1 MSCIVAKLLYGLDS
15 AWLSSAMQRKLDGFQ
30 AKCLRR
36 ILKISPAFISRVSN
50 KYILKQFKAYPLS
63 TVLLERQLILFGHIA
78 RAPRNSVLYRILFA
92 GEHFHLREPA
102 LKRGRP
108 KDTWARKMSQFSTQC
123 CGSWQ
128 QFTQM
133 VENASAWK
141 IIVRNFCRAFCTQRD
156 D

>member
-15 AWLSSAMQRKLDGFQ
+15 AWLSSVMQRKLDGFQ

-50 KYILKQFKAYPLS
+50 KYIRNQFKAHPLS
-63 TVLLERQLILFGHIA
+63 VTPLERQLMLFGHVA
-78 RAPRNSVLYRILFA
+78 RAPQNSILYRMLFDDNQ
-92 GEHFHLREPA
+92 FNLREPP

-108 KDTWARKMSQFSTQC
+108 KDTWARKLKQASIQC
-123 CGSWQ
+123 CGSVQ
-128 QFTQM
+128 QFASM
-133 VENASAWK
+133 VKDPITWK
-141 IIVRNFCRAFCTQRD
+141 ATVRKFCRQSFTQHD